1 MAKNQTKR
9 IAPAQMQADF
19 DSIAA
24 VQTIGNYTPA
34 NPAYSLAQVKEQ
46 VIAVRA
52 AQEVERAAQAALD
65 SARDDAVA
73 AEWEFH
79 NFTLAIKE
87 QVIAQFGKNSN
98 EVQTLGLKKKTEYKK
113 PTRKAKA
120 A

>member
-1 MAKNQTKR
+1 MATNQTKR

-24 VQTIGNYTPA
+24 VQAIGNYAPA
-34 NPAYSLAQVKEQ
+34 NTAYSLAQAEEQ
-46 VIAVRA
+46 VTAIRA
-52 AQEVERAAQAALD
+52 AQERERAAQAALD

-79 NFTLAIKE
+79 NFSLAIKD

-98 EVQTLGLKKKTEYKK
+98 EVQTLGLKKKSEYKAPK
-113 PTRKAKA
+113 RKAKA